1 MSFKLQ
7 LSIWTNCVF
16 VLFLCLTRLA
26 VTQYTLNVVCFFV
39 CLFEYFLNETVQ
51 MTLEQFDS
59 PTYLKC
65 SSEHTPSNRNHKTIS
80 RHLVFYVDSP
90 EVEFIFYA
98 CKNKLCFEVLPIV
111 CERFV
116 YFPKKF
122 SLAARLAVLD

>member
-1 MSFKLQ
+1 
-7 LSIWTNCVF
+7 
-16 VLFLCLTRLA
+16 
-26 VTQYTLNVVCFFV
+26 
-39 CLFEYFLNETVQ
+39 